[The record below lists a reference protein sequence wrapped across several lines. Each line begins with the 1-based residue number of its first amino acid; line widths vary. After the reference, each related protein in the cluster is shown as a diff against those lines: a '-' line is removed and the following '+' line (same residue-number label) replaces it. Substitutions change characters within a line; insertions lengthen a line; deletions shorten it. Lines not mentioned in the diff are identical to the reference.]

1 MEREQYRSATLKRKD
16 RQVSEEAQR
25 KVQCFPQWITDN
37 IIALFPHF
45 CPSVTS
51 LNESDTFQIIFHL
64 IFLASSLKL

>member
-1 MEREQYRSATLKRKD
+1 MLKRKD

-25 KVQCFPQWITDN
+25 KIQCFPQWITDN

-51 LNESDTFQIIFHL
+51 LNESDTLSFTLHL
-64 IFLASSLKL
+64 L